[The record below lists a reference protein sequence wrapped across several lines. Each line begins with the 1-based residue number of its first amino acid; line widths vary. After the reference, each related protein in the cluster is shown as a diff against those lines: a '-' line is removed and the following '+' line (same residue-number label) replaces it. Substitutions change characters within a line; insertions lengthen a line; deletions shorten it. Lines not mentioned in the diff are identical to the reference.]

1 MHFRLHPWWHW
12 WAVHL
17 RWWAGDAR
25 LLLRRTV
32 HEFSDDHCPQLS
44 ASISYYVFFSI
55 FPLAILFVSVSG
67 LILTNDSLRGGVVDD
82 LFELLPLSE
91 GEGRADLENA
101 VEGVATGFSAIGLV
115 SIFGLL
121 WTASGMMGSLRY
133 ALNQAWDTEFRRPF
147 LRGKL
152 VDLLMV
158 LGAGTLFTL
167 SIGATIFLQVA
178 RRVSD
183 DLSGALGPLGVGA
196 AGGFE
201 GFAIVTPFLISFATF
216 MFVYKLIPDVRT
228 RFRHVWLGAL
238 LAALLFELIKNGFAL
253 YLRYFGNYD
262 AVYGSL
268 GAVIAF
274 LFFIYLSSIILLLG
288 AEVASEWPRVLHGHY
303 DETLTRTKAG
313 QGAPLRRRLS
323 ATLGRLVHHEAEIPL
338 HISDPSRG
346 QQRQQRK
353 ADEVARRL
361 REQEPG
367 AGESPAAEPPDEASD
382 EAPDEPPDEPP
393 DEAGGGAAPP

>member
-1 MHFRLHPWWHW
+1 
-12 WAVHL
+12 
-17 RWWAGDAR
+17 
-25 LLLRRTV
+25 
-32 HEFSDDHCPQLS
+32 
-44 ASISYYVFFSI
+44 
-55 FPLAILFVSVSG
+55 
-67 LILTNDSLRGGVVDD
+67 
-82 LFELLPLSE
+82 
-91 GEGRADLENA
+91 
-101 VEGVATGFSAIGLV
+101 
-115 SIFGLL
+115 
-121 WTASGMMGSLRY
+121 
-133 ALNQAWDTEFRRPF
+133 
-147 LRGKL
+147 
-152 VDLLMV
+152 
-158 LGAGTLFTL
+158 
-167 SIGATIFLQVA
+167 
-178 RRVSD
+178 
-183 DLSGALGPLGVGA
+183 
-196 AGGFE
+196 
-201 GFAIVTPFLISFATF
+201 

-228 RFRHVWLGAL
+228 RFRHVWTGAL

-367 AGESPAAEPPDEASD
+367 AGESPAAEPPDEA
-382 EAPDEPPDEPP
+382 P